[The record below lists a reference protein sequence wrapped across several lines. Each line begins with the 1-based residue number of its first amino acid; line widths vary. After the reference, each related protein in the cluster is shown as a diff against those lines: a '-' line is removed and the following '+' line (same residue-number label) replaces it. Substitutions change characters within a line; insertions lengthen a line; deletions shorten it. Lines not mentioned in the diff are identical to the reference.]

1 MSTIY
6 ENLPKKFGCKFFK
19 SFLVLFF
26 FILIFGYSPVS
37 KKAYAINIYT
47 IEDLD
52 SIRNDLTG
60 DHFLMNNLDFNSD
73 ASYSDPANKIL
84 YTTGEGWDPIGVNVS
99 GSEFTGTFDGNGHTI
114 SNLYINNTTDRHAGL
129 FGYAYSSSI
138 SDVGVLNT
146 NITATSVVGGLIAY
160 NRGTIS
166 NSYSTGSVGGSD
178 SAGGLVGFN
187 RGTINNSYSKSYVTG
202 LEFVGGLAGS
212 NSGVINGSYST
223 GATAGNRYVGGLVG
237 GNNDEGTITES
248 YSTGPVV
255 ASVGRSGGFVGANK
269 GSVSDSYWD
278 TETSGMSASEGGVGK
293 TTLEM
298 QSIITFTNWDIV
310 DISVFD
316 ESNPNVWYL
325 NEGKDYPRLFWEFEG
340 YNPGNTIPHNKVFH
354 QDRRCHW
361 KKPNHPTWIKLEPK
375 EENGVKGMLLT
386 WTQYDADRVNIKIDD
401 GTGKYPWKIVKTLND
416 GHEFLPNVG
425 SWQNIMIKP
434 INHCKEGEYSLAV
447 SHLAYP
453 YGWYG
458 QSGSN
463 LALATGRSANSYVF
477 GTSADSEEASSKDTP
492 MVPETGSDDIL
503 YLATSLLIIG
513 FSSYFVLNEK
523 SRRFALRDFERRVS
537 QGL

>member
-1 MSTIY
+1 MSTIHG
-6 ENLPKKFGCKFFK
+6 NLPKKFGCKFFK

-60 DHFLMNNLDFNSD
+60 NHVLMNNLDFNSN

-129 FGYAYSSSI
+129 FGYAYSSLI
-138 SDVGVLNT
+138 SGVGVLNT
-146 NITATSVVGGLIAY
+146 NITATSVAGGLIAY

-166 NSYSTGSVGGSD
+166 NSYSTGSVEGFD

-237 GNNDEGTITES
+237 GNTDEGTITES
-248 YSTGPVV
+248 YSTGSVV
-255 ASVGRSGGFVGANK
+255 ASVGRSGGFVGVNK
-269 GSVSDSYWD
+269 GFVSDSYWD
-278 TETSGMSASEGGVGK
+278 TETSGMSDSEGGVGK

-310 DISVFD
+310 DISAFD

-325 NEGKDYPRLFWEFEG
+325 NEGNDYPRLFWEFEG
-340 YNPGNTIPHNKVFH
+340 YTPGNTIPHNKVFH

-463 LALATGRSANSYVF
+463 LALATGQSTNSYVF